1 MGRIQVKDLNLI
13 QERLSAG
20 QFIAE
25 EHPKKQVYLHHT
37 AGGGDARSVSRFWNS
52 NSSKIATAFVIGER
66 GEMVQ
71 CFSSK
76 HWAWHLGVGSEI
88 FKANKLPFLDLNKTS
103 IGIELTNW
111 GMLKQVNGKFYNYVN
126 RVVPSSMVT
135 ELERPFKGHK
145 FWFKYTDEQIES
157 TRKLVTYLCE
167 TYDIPMDYN
176 ESIWDI
182 DLFALKNV
190 PGIYTHNSVRR
201 DKSDVYPCPRLI
213 EMLKNL

>member
-1 MGRIQVKDLNLI
+1 MGRIQISDLNLI
-13 QERLSAG
+13 QERLSPG
-20 QFIAE
+20 QYIAE

-37 AGGGDARSVSRFWNS
+37 AGGGDARAVSRFWNS
-52 NSSKIATAFVIGER
+52 NPSKIGTAFVIGAK
-66 GEMVQ
+66 GEIVQ

-76 HWAWHLGVGSEI
+76 HWGWHLGVGADI
-88 FKANKLPFLDLNKTS
+88 FKANKLPFIDLNKTS
-103 IGIELTNW
+103 IGIELCNF

-126 RVVPSSMVT
+126 GVIPSSMVT
-135 ELERPFKGHK
+135 KLDEPFKGNL
-145 FWFKYTDEQIES
+145 FWQKYTDEQIES
-157 TRKLVTYLCE
+157 TRKLVIYLCE
-167 TYDIPMDYN
+167 TYNIPLDYN

-182 DLFALKNV
+182 DLNALKNV

>member
-1 MGRIQVKDLNLI
+1 MGRIQISDLNLI
-13 QERLSAG
+13 QERLSPG

-37 AGGGDARSVSRFWNS
+37 AGGGDARSVSKFWNS
-52 NSSKIATAFVIGER
+52 NESKIATAFVVGER
-66 GEMVQ
+66 GEIVQ

-76 HWAWHLGVGSEI
+76 HWAWHLGVGSEV
-88 FKANKLPFLDLNKTS
+88 FKANKLPFIDLNKYS

-126 RVVPSSMVT
+126 GVVPESKVVKLNQS
-135 ELERPFKGHK
+135 FKNNT
-145 FWFKYTDEQIES
+145 FWYRYTDEQIES

-167 TYDIPMDYN
+167 TYDIPMDYRS
-176 ESIWDI
+176 EIWDI
-182 DLFALKNV
+182 DLNALKNV

>member
-1 MGRIQVKDLNLI
+1 MGTIQIKDLNLI
-13 QERLSAG
+13 QQPLSPG

-25 EHPKKQVYLHHT
+25 EHTKTQVYLHHT
-37 AGGGDARSVSRFWNS
+37 AGGGDARSVSKFWNS
-52 NSSKIATAFVIGER
+52 NSSKIATAFVVGER
-66 GEMVQ
+66 GEIVQ

-88 FKANKLPFLDLNKTS
+88 FRANKIAFRDLNKTS

-111 GMLKQVNGKFYNYVN
+111 GPLKQVNGKFVNYVG
-126 RVVPSSMVT
+126 RVVNSANVT
-135 ELERPFKGHK
+135 TLEKPFKGHLH
-145 FWFKYTDEQIES
+145 WYRYTDEQIES

-167 TYDIPMDYN
+167 IYNIPMNYK

-182 DLFALKNV
+182 DLNALKNEK
-190 PGIYTHNSVRR
+190 GIFTHNSVRR

-213 EMLKNL
+213 EMLKNI

>member
-1 MGRIQVKDLNLI
+1 MGRIQIKDLNLI
-13 QERLSAG
+13 QQPLSTG

-25 EHPKKQVYLHHT
+25 QHPKTQVYLHHT
-37 AGGGDARSVSRFWNS
+37 AGGGDARSVSKFWNS
-52 NSSKIATAFVIGER
+52 NSSKIATAFVVGEK
-66 GEMVQ
+66 GEIVQ
-71 CFSSK
+71 CFASK

-88 FKANKLPFLDLNKTS
+88 FRANKIAFRDLNKTS

-111 GMLKQVNGKFYNYVN
+111 GMLKQVYGKFYNYLN

-135 ELERPFKGHK
+135 ELEEPFKGHK
-145 FWFKYTDEQIES
+145 FWLKYTDEQIES
-157 TRKLVTYLCE
+157 TRKLLIYLCE
-167 TYDIPMDYN
+167 TYDIPMNYN

-182 DLFALKNV
+182 DLNALKNEK
-190 PGIYTHNSVRR
+190 GIFTHNSVRR

>member
-1 MGRIQVKDLNLI
+1 MGRIQVNDLNLI
-13 QERLSAG
+13 QERLSPG

-25 EHPKKQVYLHHT
+25 EHPKSQVYLHHT
-37 AGGGDARSVSRFWNS
+37 AGGGDARSVSKFWNS
-52 NSSKIATAFVIGER
+52 NYSKIATAFVIGER

-103 IGIELTNW
+103 IGIEVCNW
-111 GMLKQVNGKFYNYVN
+111 GMLKEKNGKFYNYVN

-135 ELERPFKGHK
+135 ELDTPFKGHK

-167 TYDIPMDYN
+167 TYDIPMNYRS
-176 ESIWDI
+176 EIWDI
-182 DLFALKNV
+182 DLNALKNV
-190 PGIYTHNSVRR
+190 PGIYTHNSVRK
-201 DKSDVYPCPRLI
+201 DKSDIYPCPRMI

>member
-1 MGRIQVKDLNLI
+1 MGRIQISDLNLI
-13 QERLSAG
+13 QERLSPG

-25 EHPKKQVYLHHT
+25 EHLKTQVYLHHT
-37 AGGGDARSVSRFWNS
+37 AGGGDAKSVARFWNG

-66 GEMVQ
+66 GEIVQ

-88 FKANKLPFLDLNKTS
+88 FRTNKIPFRDLNKTS

-111 GMLKQVNGKFYNYVN
+111 GPLKQVNGKFYNYVN
-126 RVVPSSMVT
+126 RVVLSSNVT
-135 ELERPFKGHK
+135 TLNEKFKGHLH
-145 FWFKYTDEQIES
+145 WYRYTDEQIES
-157 TRKLVTYLCE
+157 TRKLLIYLCE

-176 ESIWDI
+176 ESIWNI
-182 DLFALKNV
+182 DLNALNNEK
-190 PGIYTHNSVRR
+190 GIFTHNSVRR

>member
-1 MGRIQVKDLNLI
+1 MNSNNLKIDSII

-25 EHPKKQVYLHHT
+25 EHPKSQVYLHHT
-37 AGGGDARSVSRFWNS
+37 AGGGDARSVSKFWNS
-52 NSSKIATAFVIGER
+52 NSSKIATPFVIGEK
-66 GEMVQ
+66 GEIVQ

-76 HWAWHLGVGSEI
+76 HWAWHLGVGTEI
-88 FKANKLPFLDLNKTS
+88 FKEFKLPFRDLNKTS

-111 GMLKQVNGKFYNYVN
+111 GMLKNVNGKFVNYVG
-126 RVVPSSMVT
+126 RVVNSANVT
-135 ELERPFKGHK
+135 TLEKPFKGHLH
-145 FWFKYTDEQIES
+145 WYRYTDAQIES
-157 TRKLVTYLCE
+157 LRQLIVYLCE
-167 TYDIPMDYN
+167 TYDIPFEYN

-182 DLFALKNV
+182 DRDALANV
-190 PGIYTHNSVRR
+190 KGIYTHNSVRR

>member
-1 MGRIQVKDLNLI
+1 MGRIQIKDLNLI
-13 QERLSAG
+13 QQPLSPG

-25 EHPKKQVYLHHT
+25 EHPKTQVYLHHT
-37 AGGGDARSVSRFWNS
+37 AGGGDARSVSKFWNS
-52 NSSKIATAFVIGER
+52 NSSKIATAFVVGER
-66 GEMVQ
+66 GEIVQ
-71 CFSSK
+71 CFASK

-88 FKANKLPFLDLNKTS
+88 FRANKIAFRDLNKTS

-111 GMLKQVNGKFYNYVN
+111 GPVKQVNGKFVNYVG
-126 RVVPSSMVT
+126 RVVNSANVT
-135 ELERPFKGHK
+135 TLEKPFKGHIH
-145 FWFKYTDEQIES
+145 WYRYTDAQIES

-167 TYDIPMDYN
+167 IYDIPLDYN

-182 DLFALKNV
+182 DLFALKNEK
-190 PGIYTHNSVRR
+190 GIFTHNSVRR